1 MFVQKYLLTSNV
13 GWELNLTEEEQKDIS
28 IVQQKISEY
37 KSLHINPILSSKYA
51 HRWTEVLINHPRSA
65 SRTYDYQIL
74 NNHLYRTITW
84 PDRKSYDDVAHFFI
98 EVKENFILENGYFPY
113 NAELIEEYIA

>member
-1 MFVQKYLLTSNV
+1 MFVQKYLLTSNI
-13 GWELNLTEEEQKDIS
+13 GWELNLTEEEQNDPS

-37 KSLHINPILSSKYA
+37 KSLHINPILFSKYA
-51 HRWTEVLINHPRSA
+51 HRWTGSPRSA

-74 NNHLYRTITW
+74 NNHLYRIITW